1 MKSWTPDASQHFES
15 WLGRVRTT
23 VSDDPTVNP
32 DDVAQDLRA
41 HVYAELEAAQEPV
54 TVPDVERVLTSL
66 GSPNDWSVLTKE
78 QLGLHATA
86 VDKERFHVRLEKD
99 VMAAVRDLQQR
110 LATTDW
116 GMPVLLGVLS
126 LVGVVTLNEGIGL
139 LPLLV
144 AYFVAR
150 SIVTYAPEKIVGR
163 RGWFVYT
170 PLAIGAATVTALV
183 LCFPLML
190 QIGAYR
196 GPHAPLFSEA
206 SIWALGLWWM
216 IVGFVASREV
226 KRVRTALKPF
236 ADAFDETHA
245 RMLMLIGA
253 AFTIWA
259 TVALFPD
266 YRF

>member
-1 MKSWTPDASQHFES
+1 MKSWTPDASQHFET

-23 VSDDPTVNP
+23 VSGDPTVNP

-54 TVPDVERVLTSL
+54 TIPDVERVLTSL

-78 QLGLHATA
+78 PLHAT
-86 VDKERFHVRLEKD
+86 VLNKERFHVRIERD
-99 VMAAVRDLQQR
+99 VMEAVRDLQQR

-126 LVGVVTLNEGIGL
+126 LVGVVTLNDGFGL

-150 SIVTYAPEKIVGR
+150 SIVTYAPEKVVGR
-163 RGWFVYT
+163 RGWFVYA
-170 PLAIGAATVTALV
+170 PLAIGAASMTALV
-183 LCFPLML
+183 LCFPMML

-196 GPHAPLFSEA
+196 GPQAPLFSPA
-206 SIWALGLWWM
+206 SIWVLGLWW
-216 IVGFVASREV
+216 ILVGFVATREV
-226 KRVRTALKPF
+226 RRVRTALKPF
-236 ADAFDETHA
+236 ADGFDRSHA
-245 RMLMLIGA
+245 RMLMLIGT
-253 AFTIWA
+253 AFSIWA
-259 TVALFPD
+259 TVALFPS
-266 YRF
+266 F